1 MLRIVFDF
9 HINYAQASI
18 FTQVNNGLSV
28 GWRGGGG
35 GVGKWEE
42 VSGSV
47 GQWSVGLW
55 WVILM
60 KP

>member
-9 HINYAQASI
+9 HIDYEQASI

-28 GWRGGGG
+28 GWGGEEGE
-35 GVGKWEE
+35 WEE